1 MTFGVGLVGY
11 GLAGKAFHG
20 LLVKATPTLEVR
32 AISTASPD
40 RAAQARADFP
50 AARVVAAFE
59 DLLRVASLDLVV
71 IGTPHDSHRDLVV
84 RALKA
89 GLHVVTDKIMCL
101 SIREADEMIDA
112 AARANKVLSVF
123 HNRRW
128 DSDFLTLRACLA
140 QGLLGEPCAIESAV
154 LRAGP
159 DASPAPPPEE
169 RPWRYRAD
177 RGGGPFRDWGAHL
190 MDQAMILGG
199 GLPESVLCDLQF
211 RRPNLDVETLATC
224 SMRFP
229 GGVRVRI
236 EAGAHSWI
244 QRPRWYV
251 QGTLGSLKMEG
262 LDPQEAWLR
271 KGEIVA
277 GTERAKLDA
286 SRTEI
291 VTAAGARPLDVLPGD
306 YRVFYE
312 NVAEAIAGR
321 APLAVTP
328 ESCRDVLRVYEA
340 AFESARR
347 NQVVRLAR
355 S

>member
-1 MTFGVGLVGY
+1 MKTFGVGLVGY

-20 LLVKATPTLEVR
+20 LLIKATKGLEVR
-32 AISTASPD
+32 AISTSSEE
-40 RAAQARADFP
+40 RGAQARADFP
-50 AARVVAAFE
+50 DATVVAGFDE
-59 DLLRVASLDLVV
+59 LLQVAGLDAIVV
-71 IGTPHDSHRDLVV
+71 GTPHDTHKDLAM
-84 RALKA
+84 RALGR

-101 SIREADEMIDA
+101 GVREADQMIEA
-112 AARANKVLSVF
+112 AQQAGKMLSVF

-140 QGLLGEPCAIESAV
+140 RRLVGEPCVIESAV

-159 DASPAPPPEE
+159 DATPAPPPEQ

-177 RGGGPFRDWGAHL
+177 KGGGPFRDWGAHL

-199 GLPESVLCDLQF
+199 GMPETVYCDLQF
-211 RRPNLDVETLATC
+211 RRPKLDVETLATC
-224 SMRFP
+224 TMRFP
-229 GGVRVRI
+229 SGLRMRI

-251 QGTLGSLKMEG
+251 QGTEGTLKMEG

-271 KGEIVA
+271 KGEVVA
-277 GTERAKLDA
+277 RTERAKFDA
-286 SRTEI
+286 GHTEVVKGAGAAPLEI
-291 VTAAGARPLDVLPGD
+291 VPGD
-306 YRVFYE
+306 YLAFYE
-312 NVAEAIAGR
+312 NIAAVLAGEAA
-321 APLAVTP
+321 LAVTP

-347 NQVVRLAR
+347 NEVIRI